1 MTTRHP
7 EPARRGRAWVTALLV
22 LAAFA
27 AGGAVG
33 VFVFNRPRPDPGRPE
48 PGGTP
53 TDRPLRVT
61 ALGRLQPAGGV
72 IPVAGPPGDRIEKLE
87 PVAPGTPLKEGQPI
101 ATLASHTE
109 RELEVKVARQQFAE
123 AEEQLAKAKA
133 AGEKKIAVARA
144 EAEQALANRESDLAA
159 LQARVS
165 LAETQAATAARAVER
180 LTKLRAEGVR
190 VADEDLERARLQKA
204 QADAEVA
211 AANAALRKAETTYAE
226 GEKAA
231 QARIAAAEAE
241 LAEAVARVP
250 IESARQRLALAEQV
264 LSRTVLKAP
273 VSGIVLSV
281 HGREGQP
288 TGLEPIL
295 RMADLGQMIAVAE
308 VYEADVERLLEWVRQ
323 GPVPA
328 EVTNPALPR
337 PLRGAVRSEADVA
350 RVIARNQVLPVGPR
364 EDADR
369 RVVEVVVHL
378 DTASAKDAA
387 RFVGLQVTVSLS
399 PGK

>member
-1 MTTRHP
+1 MTTPRP
-7 EPARRGRAWVTALLV
+7 EHARRGRAWVTALLV

-27 AGGAVG
+27 AGGVVG
-33 VFVFNRPRPDPGRPE
+33 VFVLKRPGPS
-48 PGGTP
+48 PGGPGAGGP
-53 TDRPLRVT
+53 TDRPSRVT

-72 IPVAGPPGDRIEKLE
+72 VPVAGPPGDLIEKLE
-87 PVAPGTPLKEGQPI
+87 PVAPGTPLTEGQPI
-101 ATLASHTE
+101 ATLASRAE
-109 RELEVKVARQQFAE
+109 RELEVKVARQQLAE

-133 AGEKKIAVARA
+133 AGEKKIAVARV
-144 EAEQALANRESDLAA
+144 EAGQALANRESDLAA
-159 LQARVS
+159 LRARVS
-165 LAETQAATAARAVER
+165 LAETQVQTAAKMVER
-180 LTKLRAEGVR
+180 LQTLRSQKVHVAAED
-190 VADEDLERARLQKA
+190 AERAALQKA
-204 QADAEVA
+204 QADAEVTA
-211 AANAALRKAETTYAE
+211 ATAALKKAETSYAE

-231 QARIAAAEAE
+231 QARVAAAEAE

-264 LSRTVLKAP
+264 LSRTVIKAP
-273 VSGIVLSV
+273 VSGVVLSV

-295 RMADLGQMIAVAE
+295 RMADLGAMTAVAE
-308 VYEADVERLLEWVRQ
+308 VYEADVERLLEWVRK
-323 GPVPA
+323 GPAAA

-337 PLRGAVRSEADVA
+337 PLRGTVRSEADIA

-378 DTASAKDAA
+378 DGESSKDAA
-387 RFVGLQVTVSLS
+387 RFVGLQVTVSLT
-399 PGK
+399 PGR